1 MKRKKNKCG
10 SKERWRTCVFTD
22 SWRRD
27 LPEETQQYRLL
38 WKSQQDEDQDKGGS
52 HWWPYVSY
60 GKRLFIV
67 LCLQPPSSLSPD
79 PHFPS
84 PSPGHLP
91 LAILWIVQTWVPQ
104 NCLLFTPAPNQ
115 TDRQTPDS
123 FTCSP
128 HPPRLHHHP
137 PKLSIVPE
145 SFPPPA
151 YARVADP
158 LNISLTNLSSLT
170 LRLQP

>member
-115 TDRQTPDS
+115 TDRQTDTRLIHLFSPS
-123 FTCSP
+123 SSVTPPSTQTEYRSRIFPSPCVCTCSG
-128 HPPRLHHHP
+128 
-137 PKLSIVPE
+137 
-145 SFPPPA
+145 SFK
-151 YARVADP
+151 YLID
-158 LNISLTNLSSLT
+158 
-170 LRLQP
+170 